1 MQKDVDIEREEIQ
14 PGSEEAGI
22 SGGEQ
27 PEIDK
32 ETQSTTEE
40 NTSS

>member
-22 SGGEQ
+22 SGTEQ

>member
-1 MQKDVDIEREEIQ
+1 MEKDVDIVREEVQ

-22 SGGEQ
+22 SGEEQ

-40 NTSS
+40 NTES